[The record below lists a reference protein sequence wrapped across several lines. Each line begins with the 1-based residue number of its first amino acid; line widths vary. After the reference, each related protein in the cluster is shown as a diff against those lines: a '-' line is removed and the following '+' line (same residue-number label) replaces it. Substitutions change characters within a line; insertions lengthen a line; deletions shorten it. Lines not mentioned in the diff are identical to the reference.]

1 MPTSISRVTLHT
13 SRSKMKILIVGLPG
27 SGKTTQIDKT
37 AEKYGLKPL
46 RMGNILREI
55 AQSGSE
61 MGQKIKSIMASG
73 ELVDDSTVAQ
83 LIKTEAQKLADGYIM
98 EGYPRTT
105 EQIDLF
111 DPGFDKVFYL
121 EVPIEVLKSR
131 MQDRGRADDSAGA
144 IETRIK
150 VQQEDLDKILDHYKN
165 KLVTIDG
172 TKSIDE
178 IFNLIK
184 KGIDG

>member
-1 MPTSISRVTLHT
+1 
-13 SRSKMKILIVGLPG
+13 MKILIVGLPG

-55 AQSGSE
+55 AQTGSE
-61 MGQKIKSIMASG
+61 LGQKIKAIMASG
-73 ELVDDSTVAQ
+73 ELVDDATVAE
-83 LIKTEAQKLADGYIM
+83 LIKQEAKRVQDNYIM

-105 EQIDLF
+105 EQIELF

-121 EVPIEVLKSR
+121 EVPIQVLKER
-131 MQDRGRADDSAGA
+131 MQGRGRADDSEKA
-144 IETRIK
+144 IETRIR
-150 VQQEDLDKILDHYKN
+150 VQQEDLDRILDHYQD
-165 KLVTIDG
+165 KLIKIDG

-178 IFNLIK
+178 IFDLIR
-184 KGIDG
+184 KGIKS